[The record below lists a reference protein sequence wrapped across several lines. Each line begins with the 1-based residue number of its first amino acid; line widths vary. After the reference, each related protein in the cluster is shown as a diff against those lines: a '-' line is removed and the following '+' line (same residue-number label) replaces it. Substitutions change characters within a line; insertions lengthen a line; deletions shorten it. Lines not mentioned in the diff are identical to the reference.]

1 MKRGTSIQ
9 IEDVLANQVG
19 EENLI
24 EVPVATRAFYALLI
38 VGSLIIGTILVQF
51 LTIGVIKKDAYV
63 ARALDNVSD
72 TKVKPAPRGIIF
84 DRFEKA
90 LVKNEPSFNVFL
102 LPKLLPEGPEARN
115 LAIER
120 IATIIN
126 VDTATLVEKLKKKDW
141 NLSDKLF
148 LINDV
153 SQEQLVE
160 LTSSEGLGVR
170 IEDGFK
176 REHAVPFAFSQLIG
190 YTGLVGESDLAEN
203 ESLVLDDQIGRSGL
217 EDYYDSYL
225 RGINGKEVTFRN
237 AKGVM
242 QGEQVEKESKPG
254 KSIKTFIDKEFQ
266 EYFYS
271 RFKEGLTAL
280 GRDVGVGIAMNPE
293 NGEVLALVGTPG
305 FETGKIAAALNDPRK
320 PLFNRAVS
328 GVYNPGSTIKP
339 LVATGALTDGMIVP
353 EKEIFSPGYI
363 ELPNPY
369 SPDKPSRFLDWKPQG
384 WVDVYAALARSSNVY
399 FYEVGGGFEAQKGLG
414 IMGLNKWWEL
424 FGLSRKTEIDLPNEK
439 VGFLPTPD
447 WKEKKT
453 GQPWR
458 IGDTYNVSIGQGD
471 FSITPIELVN
481 YIAAI
486 ANGGTFYRP
495 RILDVITDGSGK
507 EMLRSYPS
515 TLFDI
520 RTMIAKAVPEVQKGM
535 RDGVQKS
542 YGTANLLAS
551 LPFESAAKTGTAQI
565 ENNSKT
571 NAFFVGYAPYKNP
584 KIVILVLIENSREGS
599 HNTIPIAKDVLLWYY
614 NNRLKGQDK

>member
-1 MKRGTSIQ
+1 
-9 IEDVLANQVG
+9 VLITCA
-19 EENLI
+19 
-24 EVPVATRAFYALLI
+24 I
-38 VGSLIIGTILVQF
+38 VVQF
-51 LTIGVIKKDAYV
+51 LTVGVVKKEAYTS
-63 ARALDNVSD
+63 RALDNMSD

-84 DRFEKA
+84 DRFGKS
-90 LVKNEPSFNVFL
+90 LVKNDPSFNVFL
-102 LPKLLPEGPEARN
+102 FPKLLPESPEARV

-126 VDTATLVEKLKKKDW
+126 MDTATLIGMIQKKDW
-141 NLSDKLF
+141 NVSDKLF
-148 LINDV
+148 LLGDA

-160 LTSSEGLGVR
+160 LSSSEGLGIR

-176 REHAVPFAFSQLIG
+176 REHEVPFAFSQLIG
-190 YTGLVGESDLAEN
+190 YTGLVGESDLSEN
-203 ESLVLDDQIGRSGL
+203 KNLVLADQIGRSGL

-237 AKGVM
+237 AKGIM
-242 QGEQVEKESKPG
+242 QGEQVETNSKPG
-254 KSIKTFIDKEFQ
+254 KSVRTFIDREFQ
-266 EYFYS
+266 EYFYT
-271 RFKEGLTAL
+271 RLKEGLATL
-280 GRDVGVGIAMNPE
+280 GRDVGLGIAINPE

-305 FETGKIAAALNDPRK
+305 FETGKIGAALNDPRK

-339 LVATGALTDGMIVP
+339 LVATGALTDGIVAP
-353 EKEIFSPGYI
+353 EKQFFSPGYI

-369 SPDKPSRFLDWKPQG
+369 NPDQPSRFLDWKPQG
-384 WVDVYAALARSSNVY
+384 WVDIYAALARSSNVY
-399 FYEVGGGFEAQKGLG
+399 FYEVGGGFKDQKGLG
-414 IMGLNKWWEL
+414 IAGLNKWWEL
-424 FGLSRKTEIDLPNEK
+424 FGLSKKTEIDLPNEK
-439 VGFLPTPD
+439 VGFLPNPD

-471 FSITPIELVN
+471 FSITPIELIN

-486 ANGGTFYRP
+486 ANGGTFYKP
-495 RILDVITDGSGK
+495 RIVNFITDESGK

-515 TLFDI
+515 VLSDI
-520 RTMIAKAVPEVQKGM
+520 REMIAKAVPEVQHGM
-535 RDGVQKS
+535 RDAVQKP

-551 LPFESAAKTGTAQI
+551 LPFEAAAKTGTAQI
-565 ENNSKT
+565 ENNAKT

-584 KIVILVLIENSREGS
+584 KIAILVLIENSREGS

-614 NNRLKGQDK
+614 DNRLKGQDK